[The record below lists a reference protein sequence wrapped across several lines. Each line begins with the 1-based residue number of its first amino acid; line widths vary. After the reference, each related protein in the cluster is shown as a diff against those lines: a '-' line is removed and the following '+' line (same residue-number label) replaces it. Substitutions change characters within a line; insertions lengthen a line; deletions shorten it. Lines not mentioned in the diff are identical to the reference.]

1 MTRTIAALAFAFT
14 TAIALADKHD
24 GHEHEHAEAEATE
37 RHKDH
42 DKHKH
47 DEHEHESH
55 EHENDGHVEVR
66 VPESAQRM
74 MGLKMVAAQKRSVTS
89 TMSLPGRFELS
100 STAKRA
106 VATTIGGKC
115 RMAVRPLQKVGK
127 GDILFSVWSGELM
140 AREQEIA
147 VLERRIAAYA
157 AAGSAN
163 AELSAQLAVKRAE
176 RDSML
181 AGRKAENGTV
191 TFRTE
196 EDGVVETLQVAD
208 GAQVSAG
215 EMVMTIV
222 RPNEMRL
229 KVFASPSESAALEDG
244 TAAKCNGMDGRIVH
258 GYSTDASDVPLYVE
272 FPSGS
277 TKARCGERAVA
288 EVVKSSSGENEIAVP
303 SKAIV
308 LNGLTP
314 TVFVKDGH
322 EPNAFVATE
331 VEPLASGGGWTA
343 VKGIHEGD
351 LVVTDGAY
359 ELKLVLPSGAEK
371 KAGHFHADGSFHES
385 DD

>member
-1 MTRTIAALAFAFT
+1 MTRTIATLAFALT
-14 TAIALADKHD
+14 AAIAFADKHD
-24 GHEHEHAEAEATE
+24 GHEHEHAEAEARE
-37 RHKDH
+37 KHKDH
-42 DKHKH
+42 NRHRH
-47 DEHEHESH
+47 DGH
-55 EHENDGHVEVR
+55 EHENDGHVEVK
-66 VPESAQRM
+66 VPESAQKM
-74 MGLKMVAAQKRSVTS
+74 MGLKMVAAQKRNVMS

-100 STAKRA
+100 PTAKRA
-106 VATTIGGKC
+106 VATTIGGNCKLT
-115 RMAVRPLQKVGK
+115 AKPLQKIGK
-127 GDILFSVWSGELM
+127 GDALFSIWSGELT

-191 TFRTE
+191 AFLAE
-196 EDGVVETLQVAD
+196 EDGIVETLHVAD

-215 EMVMTIV
+215 ELIITIV

-244 TAAKCNGMDGRIVH
+244 TPAKCNGMDGRIVH
-258 GYSTDASDVPLYVE
+258 GYSTDASDAPLYVE

-277 TKARCGERAVA
+277 VKARCGERAVA
-288 EVVKSSSGENEIAVP
+288 EAVKSSADADEIAVP

-308 LNGLTP
+308 FNGLTP

-343 VKGIHEGD
+343 VKGVHEGD

-359 ELKLVLPSGAEK
+359 ELKLAMPSGGEK
-371 KAGHFHADGSFHES
+371 KAGHFHADGTFHES
-385 DD
+385 D